1 MKKALIIFLFLLSQ
15 LSTFSQG
22 LSKEE
27 VVTQYST
34 ALSYMTK
41 GNRQFAEA
49 RDILERIL
57 PYAEGEIRN
66 RIQTRIPMAWYFEG
80 IVFQKEQKYV
90 KALQCME
97 KACQGFRE
105 IGNVKNE
112 IDALYQ
118 IGSIKNFTY
127 NLTGAMNAYQQACNL
142 AASVRNDNKVME
154 ILREERKLSEQLG
167 DSRLTLEIIQKMDSL
182 VAAIDNNEIKFA
194 YYNNLGDEAKGQ
206 GNYGLAEQWYR
217 KSDNFINTLGIDY
230 IGVNRYLHYSNLCNL
245 FTKAGRLDDALHYAF
260 LCKDEFQSK
269 MKVSDKNYFM
279 PYMRIAD
286 IYRLKDDSLQCFNTL
301 DTLFLSLSRLDEP
314 REAEHLYSLRGRCYS
329 TFKEYNK
336 ALYDYRKADEIL
348 ATQYDEKD
356 GDRIR
361 LLPLMGGM
369 EHKLEHHEEARNL
382 YQKYYEGMKKL
393 YGEHKLEYIESL
405 IYLANAEAFAG
416 YITIAC
422 DDYVKAVNE
431 LRGLIQQKLPYLTS
445 VERESYWNSI
455 SQLMLNMTPFA
466 LKAEKFNTK
475 FTEACY
481 DCLVLSKSFL
491 LASECSTYDL
501 IKNKGTEEDLHKY
514 TLVNSI
520 QTRIKELERVRNE
533 YSDSILELTS
543 RKRMLETQLA
553 NHCHSY
559 GDMTSFMSIGYK
571 EIREKLQGDDVLI
584 DFTDFVSET
593 QGRIYAAYMV
603 DNKQEY
609 PLLQRLFAESEI
621 DSMQVSYPDRYYEGT
636 YAKIMYKLLWEPFKD
651 KVVEGTTVYYVPSQI
666 LFQISIES
674 LPMEDGTLLGEHYNF
689 VRLSSAR
696 ELFRQETLVNIQN
709 DKKTPNAILYGGLKY
724 DMTTSEM
731 KEQATKYDI
740 SYLQLTRGN
749 DLRGDSIYNELP
761 GTQKEIESIEKI
773 LKSKQ
778 LNVKPYTGKSGT
790 EESFLDINGKAPQ
803 ILHVATHG
811 FYYTPEGAEKIEYLK
826 GYSDAMSLSGI
837 VMAGGN
843 AAWLGKELPQ
853 GVLGGILTAATIAR
867 LDLTGLD
874 LVVLSA
880 CQTGRGK
887 TTSEG
892 LFGLQRAFKKA
903 GVKTIM
909 MTLWNVSDA
918 VTKEFMIK
926 FYENL
931 TCDNWN
937 KRKAFNDAKV
947 FIRGK
952 YQAPY
957 YWAGFVMLD

>member
-1 MKKALIIFLFLLSQ
+1 M
-15 LSTFSQG
+15 TFSQG
-22 LSKEE
+22 LSRED

-41 GNRQFAEA
+41 GNRQFDEA

-66 RIQTRIPMAWYFEG
+66 RIQARIPMAWYLEG
-80 IVFQKEQKYV
+80 VVYQTEQKYEQ
-90 KALQCME
+90 ALLCME
-97 KACQGFRE
+97 KACLGFHE
-105 IGNVKNE
+105 IGNVRNE
-112 IDALYQ
+112 IDAHYQ
-118 IGSIKNFTY
+118 IGGIKNSTY
-127 NLTGAMNAYQQACNL
+127 NLIGAMNAYQQAYNL
-142 AASVRNDNKVME
+142 AASIGNDNKVME

-167 DSRLTLEIIQKMDSL
+167 DSKLTLEIIQKMDSL
-182 VAAIDNNEIKFA
+182 VAVTDNDEIKFD

-206 GNYGLAEQWYR
+206 GYYGLAEQWYR
-217 KSDNFINTLGIDY
+217 MSDNYINTLGTDY
-230 IGVNRYLHYSNLCNL
+230 IGANRYMHYSNLRNL
-245 FTKAGRLDDALHYAF
+245 FAKAERLDDALHYAF

-269 MKVSDKNYFM
+269 MKASDKSYFM
-279 PYMRIAD
+279 PYMSIAD
-286 IYRLKDDSLQCFNTL
+286 IYRLKGDSLQCFKSL

-314 REAEHLYSLRGRCYS
+314 KEAEYLYTLRGRCYS
-329 TFKEYNK
+329 AFKEYNK
-336 ALYDYRKADEIL
+336 ALCDYRKADEIL
-348 ATQYDEKD
+348 AIQYDEND

-369 EHKLEHHEEARNL
+369 EHKLEHHEEAKNL
-382 YQKYYEGMKKL
+382 YQKYYEGIKKL
-393 YGEHKLEYIESL
+393 YGENKLECIEAL
-405 IYLANAEAFAG
+405 IYLSNAEAFAG
-416 YITIAC
+416 NITIAC
-422 DDYVKAVNE
+422 DNYAKAVNE
-431 LRGLIQQKLPYLTS
+431 LRELIQQKLPYLTS

-455 SQLMLNMTPFA
+455 LQLMLNMTPFA

-491 LASECSTYDL
+491 LASECSAYDL

-520 QTRIKELERVRNE
+520 QTRIKELERARNE

-553 NHCHSY
+553 NLCHSY
-559 GDMTSFMSIGYK
+559 GDMTSFMNIGYK
-571 EIREKLQGDDVLI
+571 EIRKKLQGDDVLI

-609 PLLQRLFAESEI
+609 PSLQRLFAESKI
-621 DSMQVSYPDRYYEGT
+621 DSMQVSYPDQYYESP
-636 YAKIMYKLLWEPFKD
+636 YAEIIYRLLWMPFKD
-651 KVVEGTTVYYVPSQI
+651 KVAEGATVYYVPSQL
-666 LFQISIES
+666 LFRIALES

-689 VRLSSAR
+689 VRLSSTR
-696 ELFRQETLVNIQN
+696 ELFRQETMVNIQN
-709 DKKTPNAILYGGLKY
+709 DKIVPNAILYGGLKY
-724 DMTTSEM
+724 DLTINEM
-731 KEQATKYDI
+731 KEQATKYDV
-740 SYLQLTRGN
+740 SSLLLTRGSE
-749 DLRGDSIYNELP
+749 LRGDSIYNELP
-761 GTQKEIESIEKI
+761 ETKKEIESIEKI
-773 LKSKQ
+773 LRSKH
-778 LNVKPYTGKSGT
+778 LNVRPYTGKSGT

-853 GVLGGILTAATIAR
+853 GVLGGILTAANIAR
-867 LDLTGLD
+867 LDLTGLE

-903 GVKTIM
+903 GVKTII
-909 MTLWNVSDA
+909 MTLWNVSDV

-931 TCDNWN
+931 TRNNWN

-947 FIRGK
+947 FIRDG